1 MKRSFIFMLLPIAL
15 VACGKKEEVAQ
26 VKVERPAST
35 IVIGTGSANN
45 SNIYSGEIRA
55 RNEVALGF
63 RLGGKIVARLV
74 DAGTVVKAG
83 QVLARLDATD
93 TALQESSASAQ
104 YRLAEDEVK
113 RFRELRAKGFVSQSA
128 LDAKEAALK
137 SAAAQAGLAHNQAGY
152 TNLVAE
158 RSGVVSAT
166 LAEVGQVVA
175 AGQAVVRVA
184 QDGERE
190 VAVAIPESRY
200 ASLKVGMAAEV
211 ELSVDNG
218 ETKKYN
224 GRLRELSPAAD
235 PASRTYPA
243 RVLLTNGDASLALGM
258 TAHVRFSASEKNKG
272 FLVPVSAIFQQ
283 GEQAAVWVVGAD
295 RAVRL
300 RPVTVAAYR
309 DEGAQISSGV
319 AEGER
324 IISAGV
330 HKLTAGDKV
339 QIAEGGKAQ

>member
-1 MKRSFIFMLLPIAL
+1 MKRSFIFVLLPIAL
-15 VACGKKEEVAQ
+15 VACGKKEEAAQ
-26 VKVERPAST
+26 AKAERPAST
-35 IVIGTGSANN
+35 IVIGAISAD
-45 SNIYSGEIRA
+45 SGNIYSGEIRA
-55 RNEVALGF
+55 RNELSLGF

-74 DAGTVVKAG
+74 DAGAVVKVG
-83 QVLARLDATD
+83 QVLARLDPAD
-93 TALQESSASAQ
+93 TALQESSANAQ
-104 YRLAEDEVK
+104 YRLAEDEAK

-128 LDAKEAALK
+128 LDAKEASLK
-137 SAAAQAGLAHNQAGY
+137 SAAAQAGLARNQAGY
-152 TNLVAE
+152 TNLVAD
-158 RSGVVSAT
+158 RAGVVVAT

-175 AGQAVVRVA
+175 AGQSVVRVA

-190 VAVAIPESRY
+190 VAVAIPESRF
-200 ASLKVGMAAEV
+200 ASLKVGMPAEI
-211 ELSVDNG
+211 ELSGDSA
-218 ETKKYN
+218 EPKKYS

-258 TAHVRFSASEKNKG
+258 TAHVRFSAADKKNG

-283 GEQAAVWVVGAD
+283 GEHAAVWVVGQD
-295 RAVRL
+295 KTVML

-309 DEGAQISSGV
+309 DEGAQISAGV

-339 QIAEGGKAQ
+339 QIMDSGKAQ